1 MRFHLGDEEREIR
14 KEIHRCI
21 IATGL
26 DVTGKQRQR
35 HEILRSPKWLN
46 TACEGGRK
54 DKDKSGN
61 FKAKLKKSFKAGIL
75 CFYLKFV
82 CVLFCLVL
90 QEIKLF

>member
-35 HEILRSPKWLN
+35 HEILKSPKWLN

-61 FKAKLKKSFKAGIL
+61 FKAKLKSL
-75 CFYLKFV
+75 LRLEFYVF
-82 CVLFCLVL
+82 
-90 QEIKLF
+90 I